1 MTDAK
6 PQHPL
11 PDAGAPVRSGADE
24 SRLWFERIT
33 LQNFRNY
40 ANGHL
45 ELDLHPVV
53 LLGQN
58 GAGKTNF
65 LEALS
70 LFAPGRGLRRA
81 QFADLSAAHQA
92 EDGGWTLSAHIH
104 SLMGPVTIGT
114 GMRPARSSARATD
127 GQAERAQRIVRID
140 GDHRVSSGILAEYLD
155 IVWLTPAMDGL
166 FTGPASERR
175 RFLDQLVL
183 CFDAGHRAT
192 LNRYERAMQQRNR
205 HLAEGHAD
213 THFLKSL
220 EQIMAE
226 TGVTLAAARR
236 DAVAAV
242 AGVIEQRRARDP
254 DSPFPWADVS
264 LLGPLEED
272 LSSVAAVDVE
282 DRFSATLEAMRGR
295 DRAAGRALD
304 GPHRSDLVVAHGPK
318 MMPARVSSTG
328 EQKALL
334 LGLVLAHAELIKA
347 HRQGRAPV
355 VLLDEV
361 AAHLDEHRRAALFGE
376 ISALGAQAWMTGT
389 DAQAFSMLGQNAK
402 IFTISD
408 GQILD

>member
-1 MTDAK
+1 MTDPSTQNSSSDEGAQK
-6 PQHPL
+6 QTA
-11 PDAGAPVRSGADE
+11 AGQA
-24 SRLWFERIT
+24 RLWFERVT

-40 ANGHL
+40 AGASL
-45 ELDLHPVV
+45 EVGPDPVV

-81 QFADLSAAHQA
+81 QFGDLASASPTSSG
-92 EDGGWTLSAHIH
+92 DWTVSARIH

-114 GMRPARSSARATD
+114 GMRSTRTSAGPT
-127 GQAERAQRIVRID
+127 ERAQRIVRID
-140 GDHRVSSGILAEYLD
+140 GDHRVSSGVLSEYVD
-155 IVWLTPAMDGL
+155 MVWLTPAMDGL

-183 CFDAGHRAT
+183 CFDSSHRAT
-192 LNRYERAMQQRNR
+192 LGRYERAMQQRNR
-205 HLAEGHAD
+205 HLSDGQTD
-213 THFLKSL
+213 THFLKGL

-236 DAVAAV
+236 DAVGAL
-242 AGVIEQRRARDP
+242 AGVIAQRRQRNP
-254 DSPFPWADVS
+254 SSPFPWS
-264 LLGPLEED
+264 
-272 LSSVAAVDVE
+272 SISVAGALEDDLASSPAVEVE
-282 DRFSATLEAMRGR
+282 DRFAATLEAMRGR

-304 GPHRSDLVVAHGPK
+304 GPHRSDLIVSHGPK
-318 MMPARVSSTG
+318 AMPARVSSTG

-355 VLLDEV
+355 LLLDEV
-361 AAHLDEHRRAALFGE
+361 AAHLDAHRRGALFGE
-376 ISALGAQAWMTGT
+376 INQLAAQAWMTGT
-389 DAQAFSMLGQNAK
+389 DPQAFAMLGAETQ
-402 IFTISD
+402 IRTISD
-408 GQILD
+408 GEILT